1 MIQSSLDAA
10 AIAYA
15 RENLGES
22 ENVVR
27 ESVLE
32 IQQFLK
38 DNPNINARSDQ
49 RSIVCFLRSC
59 KFNVDQAQQ
68 KIKK

>member
-1 MIQSSLDAA
+1 MIQSSLDAT

-15 RENLGES
+15 HDHLGES
-22 ENVVR
+22 EAVVKD
-27 ESVLE
+27 SVLE

-38 DNPNINARSDQ
+38 DNQSINARSDQ
-49 RSIVCFLRSC
+49 RSIVFFLRSC
-59 KFNVDQAQQ
+59 KFNVEQAKQ

>member
-1 MIQSSLDAA
+1 MIQSSIDAA

-15 RENLGES
+15 HDNLGES
-22 ENVVR
+22 EAIVKD
-27 ESVLE
+27 SVLE

-38 DNPNINARSDQ
+38 DNQSINARSDQ

-59 KFNVDQAQQ
+59 KFNVEQAKQ